1 MRKISHRI
9 LILSLVLLLFI
20 VIALA
25 ITANGLKKG
34 TQKSLFPSGNILL
47 VGSFNGYK
55 SGFTNIQAALNAAKP
70 NDYILLA
77 PGYYSATTSGSII
90 INKPNIHLMGL
101 NENTVVIG
109 PSLTS
114 STGGSNSCAQN
125 GSSTNNATS
134 QNQNGIIIENTGDT
148 IENLTVC
155 NFLASNN
162 TNMGAQIF
170 LSNNN
175 PNGDPINAGISY
187 VKLTYSNQTKAQ
199 PQPQAVSNYGVVVNG
214 NVNLKFNY
222 SSISNFAGAGMYVS
236 DCTNCNI
243 YAGNL
248 TFQNSFS
255 GILLKSDSG
264 TFTVTNSEFLNNFS
278 SIDAIDVNKVSQGN
292 NTFCGLQV
300 TAASTSTLKNLNNLC
315 STISNNQ
322 FNLTAA
328 YNGTSVTNYNQSTN
342 ANLYD
347 NFNLTGQFPDLPYGV
362 GVAVLGSNGFS
373 IKNNSF
379 SLNKLWA
386 TTVADLFLPSTNGLC
401 SKSVDLANTECVSTS
416 QYVTI
421 TDNRAVTDQSLF
433 LNISPFEDLGVG
445 LNNNQICIKNN
456 LINSKAAKQTCDSQ
470 NVNMFTTDG
479 LILNC
484 ISNSNCTA
492 PTISLIQAKLKL
504 FGTALGANVSGLD
517 NPNTANVAA
526 IKFSPGAI
534 NLTIPAVTELINI
547 CRLVPANKWCP

>member
-34 TQKSLFPSGNILL
+34 TQKSLFPNGNILL

-77 PGYYSATTSGSII
+77 PGYYSATTSGSIV

-114 STGGSNSCAQN
+114 STSSSNSCAQN

-134 QNQNGIIIENTGDT
+134 QNQNGIVIENTGDT

-187 VKLTYSNQTKAQ
+187 VKLTYSNQTKTQ
-199 PQPQAVSNYGVVVNG
+199 PQPQAVSNYGVMING

-236 DCTNCNI
+236 GCTNCNI
-243 YAGNL
+243 YASNL
-248 TFQNSFS
+248 NFQNSFS
-255 GILLKSDSG
+255 GMLLKSDSG
-264 TFTVTNSEFLNNFS
+264 IFTVTNSQFLNNFS
-278 SIDAIDVNKVSQGN
+278 SIDAIDVNKVSQNN
-292 NTFCGLQV
+292 NTFCGSGV
-300 TAASTSTLKNLNNLC
+300 TASTSTLKNLNNLC
-315 STISNNQ
+315 STISDNQ
-322 FNLTAA
+322 FNLTSA
-328 YNGTSVTNYNQSTN
+328 YSGTSITNYNQSTN

-362 GVAVLGSNGFS
+362 GVAVLGSDGFS
-373 IKNNSF
+373 IENNSF
-379 SLNKLWA
+379 SVNNLWA
-386 TTVADLFLPSTNGLC
+386 TTVADLFLPSTNELC
-401 SKSVDLANTECVSTS
+401 SKSVNLANTECVSTS

-421 TDNRAVTDQSLF
+421 TNNRAVAHQSLF

-445 LNNNQICIKNN
+445 LNNNQVCIKNN
-456 LINSKAAKQTCDSQ
+456 LLNSQATKQTCDTP

-484 ISNSNCTA
+484 ISNSNCTT
-492 PTISLIQAKLKL
+492 PTINLIQAKLKL

-526 IKFSPGAI
+526 IKFSPGTI
-534 NLTIPAVTELINI
+534 NLTIPAVTDLINI